1 MAMWT
6 DKYRSAHSLDPQ
18 AEGKQKSII
27 CEMSKAASL

>member
-18 AEGKQKSII
+18 AEGKPESII
-27 CEMSKAASL
+27 RGLSKAAVL